1 MIIRHK
7 VVNENGEDVLIV
19 YLNNSLEEF
28 ADELGEDSTER
39 EKNLITQV
47 QEYIKNK
54 GLKFSGKVVKVVVG
68 ALVVA
73 TLAIGVGHNIN
84 AEAKTV
90 SNNQAYVVKE
100 GDNLWNISRNLG
112 ISIADLKEINNLRSD
127 IIHPGDTLFLTRNA
141 EMGTYNVQTGDNLW
155 TIARKY
161 GMSVNELKTLN
172 NLKSDV
178 IHPGDK
184 LQVVQAETP
193 KMYTVKSG
201 DSLWNIARGY
211 NLSVSDLLAMN
222 NLTTDVIQP
231 GQTLRVT
238 GKVNPSR
245 SYTVKPGDNLW
256 TIARVFDT
264 TVDKLKVTNNLTT
277 DIIQPGETLIIPD
290 VSTPTPEA
298 PVDKT
303 MTINVRRSNGVIQN
317 ISLEEYVTGV
327 VAAELGAGFN
337 EASYKA
343 QALAARTYAARRTEA
358 GKTISDTDSHQ
369 VYLDRTQIRNSWG
382 EHDFN
387 KYYPLVEKA
396 VNETKAE
403 VIMHEG
409 EYIDALYFSTSNGR
423 TDMPEYVWGGK
434 LDYLQSVD
442 SHWDKRSPYFY
453 LESTYTNGEFA
464 SRLGISTSSLYA
476 EVVSRTANGSVN
488 TINIGG
494 RVFSGNY
501 VKSRLGLR
509 STDFTIKFASGR
521 VIIEQRG
528 WGHAVGLSQYGA
540 YFMGEEGYNYQQI
553 IHHYYQGVDIVRI

>member
-112 ISIADLKEINNLRSD
+112 ISIADLKEINYLRSD

-264 TVDKLKVTNNLTT
+264 TVDKLKL
-277 DIIQPGETLIIPD
+277 LII
-290 VSTPTPEA
+290 
-298 PVDKT
+298 
-303 MTINVRRSNGVIQN
+303 
-317 ISLEEYVTGV
+317 
-327 VAAELGAGFN
+327 
-337 EASYKA
+337 
-343 QALAARTYAARRTEA
+343 
-358 GKTISDTDSHQ
+358 
-369 VYLDRTQIRNSWG
+369 
-382 EHDFN
+382 
-387 KYYPLVEKA
+387 
-396 VNETKAE
+396 
-403 VIMHEG
+403 
-409 EYIDALYFSTSNGR
+409 
-423 TDMPEYVWGGK
+423 
-434 LDYLQSVD
+434 
-442 SHWDKRSPYFY
+442 
-453 LESTYTNGEFA
+453 
-464 SRLGISTSSLYA
+464 
-476 EVVSRTANGSVN
+476 
-488 TINIGG
+488 
-494 RVFSGNY
+494 
-501 VKSRLGLR
+501 
-509 STDFTIKFASGR
+509 
-521 VIIEQRG
+521 
-528 WGHAVGLSQYGA
+528 
-540 YFMGEEGYNYQQI
+540 
-553 IHHYYQGVDIVRI
+553 